1 MLPNMPIYNIIRQH
15 LPPELMI
22 QLEGDFLNFQHGGGF
37 DNLLPSGEKIQKHK
51 INRNHNHG
59 KKSIN
64 QKIRKASFKL

>member
-1 MLPNMPIYNIIRQH
+1 
-15 LPPELMI
+15 MI